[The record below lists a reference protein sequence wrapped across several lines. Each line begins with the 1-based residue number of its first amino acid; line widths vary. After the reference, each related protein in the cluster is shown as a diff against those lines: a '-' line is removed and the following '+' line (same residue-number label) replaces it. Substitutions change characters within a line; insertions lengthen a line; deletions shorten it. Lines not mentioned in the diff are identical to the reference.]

1 MIKPCWCAL
10 DQLMIIRSQLILPTF
25 IVNQRERIV
34 DGVIDTTM
42 HSYVWIL
49 DSQFIFRRR
58 KSWKLRTY

>member
-49 DSQFIFRRR
+49 DSQFIVRRR